1 MKVSEGDIV
10 RVAVRDLPTDA
21 TTLVFDK
28 VLMIGGAAQGNGSK
42 VGAPYLPDT
51 KVTADVI
58 STGRTDKVEVVKF
71 KKRKNYLRR
80 KGHRQDYIEVKITS
94 IQS

>member
-1 MKVSEGDIV
+1 MKVSEGDVV
-10 RVAVRDLPTDA
+10 RVAVRNLPDDT

-28 VLMIGGAAQGNGSK
+28 VLMTGGAAQGNGSK
-42 VGAPYLPDT
+42 VGSPYLPDAR
-51 KVTADVI
+51 VTADVV

-80 KGHRQDYIEVKITS
+80 KGHRQDYLEVKITS